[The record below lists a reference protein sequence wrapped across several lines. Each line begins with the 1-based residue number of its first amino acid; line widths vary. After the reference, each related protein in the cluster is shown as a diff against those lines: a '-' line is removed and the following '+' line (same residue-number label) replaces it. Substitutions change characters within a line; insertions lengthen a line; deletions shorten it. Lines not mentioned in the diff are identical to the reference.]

1 MGRDRMIP
9 VTVLYVLL
17 ILSLFFNL
25 RLFIKVYRLEKDIK
39 RIKGGV
45 ELSKEELQQLRAR
58 LSKIRDLKSG

>member
-1 MGRDRMIP
+1 MIP